1 MKTDSYQT
9 QPNSRATNHPVL
21 KTVAA
26 IIAGFV
32 TWVLVATILN
42 FPLRAWWA
50 HYHEAETALSFTL
63 GMKLVR
69 LALGAA
75 ASLCS
80 GFVAAWIV
88 NGHKTA
94 AMYLGIL
101 LLALFIPNHY
111 LLWDKFPVWYHLT
124 FLVSLLPL
132 TLLGAMFW
140 LRYNSAVTKQAS
152 SVRTFEA
159 PNL

>member
-1 MKTDSYQT
+1 MKTDLDQA
-9 QPNSRATNHPVL
+9 QPNSRATKQLVW
-21 KTVAA
+21 KTVVA
-26 IIAGFV
+26 IIAGLV
-32 TWVLVATILN
+32 TWILVASILN
-42 FPLRAWWA
+42 LPLRAWWPN
-50 HYHEAETALSFTL
+50 YHEAETAFNFTL
-63 GMKLVR
+63 GMKLAR

-80 GFVAAWIV
+80 GFVAAWIA

-124 FLVSLLPL
+124 FLVSLFPL
-132 TLLGAMFW
+132 VLLGGMVRLLGGRVRSVIP
-140 LRYNSAVTKQAS
+140 LRNSA
-152 SVRTFEA
+152 
-159 PNL
+159 

>member
-1 MKTDSYQT
+1 MKTDLDQA
-9 QPNSRATNHPVL
+9 QPNSRATKHPVL

-32 TWVLVATILN
+32 TWILVATILN
-42 FPLRAWWA
+42 FPLRAWWP
-50 HYHEAETALSFTL
+50 HYHEAETAFSFTL
-63 GMKLVR
+63 GMKLAR

-80 GFVAAWIV
+80 GFVAAWIA
-88 NGHKTA
+88 NGHRRA

-124 FLVSLLPL
+124 FLVSLFPL
-132 TLLGAMFW
+132 TLLGAMLKLPSGRGRSVIP
-140 LRYNSAVTKQAS
+140 LRNSA
-152 SVRTFEA
+152 
-159 PNL
+159 